1 MDPNFFH
8 LDYDRLVEV
17 LFTIVVLSFFIER
30 ALAVVF
36 ETKLF
41 INFYDAEE
49 KRKGT
54 KELIALV
61 VSIAVCVYWKFDALS
76 IIIVSHSDM
85 NVPGYF
91 LTGAII
97 AGGSKASLKL
107 FRDVMKIRSS
117 AEEER
122 KNGKGK
128 NGNNGGPKPPKNNKK
143 KGGK

>member
-36 ETKLF
+36 ETRLF
-41 INFYDAEE
+41 IEFYGKED
-49 KRKGT
+49 KRRRGT

-76 IIIVSHSDM
+76 IIVVSHSDM

-97 AGGSKASLKL
+97 AGGSKGSLKL
-107 FRDVMKIRSS
+107 FRDVMKMI
-117 AEEER
+117 
-122 KNGKGK
+122 
-128 NGNNGGPKPPKNNKK
+128 PPKA
-143 KGGK
+143 